1 MLGGERPSRERQCP
15 FLLPAMQTETEKDQI
30 PKFLFKPKV
39 PQPRWRHRDC
49 HLGSPG
55 AEHSSFEGRGA
66 DRCDDEPAVAGAG
79 VRPSGCCI
87 PGPEAR
93 LCRPGLRQCL
103 WPLAHPV
110 SPEQPWLHG
119 DCHSSGTYQG
129 SCRQARG
136 TLVLWGVEPLAH
148 LGTVVAGHRGGDHA
162 SFLADDSSS
171 ESCSGNGSSTLNP
184 STSSSTQGDSTFPEM
199 NGNGTAAPMDF
210 TTSADDQPI
219 NLCDK
224 LTPAHVTPSYQSD
237 GCSADGL
244 RSRVKY
250 AVKTTAE
257 VQPGLPA
264 QHRGG

>member
-1 MLGGERPSRERQCP
+1 M
-15 FLLPAMQTETEKDQI
+15 
-30 PKFLFKPKV
+30 
-39 PQPRWRHRDC
+39 
-49 HLGSPG
+49 
-55 AEHSSFEGRGA
+55 
-66 DRCDDEPAVAGAG
+66 
-79 VRPSGCCI
+79 
-87 PGPEAR
+87 
-93 LCRPGLRQCL
+93 
-103 WPLAHPV
+103 
-110 SPEQPWLHG
+110 
-119 DCHSSGTYQG
+119 
-129 SCRQARG
+129 
-136 TLVLWGVEPLAH
+136 LWGVEPLAH